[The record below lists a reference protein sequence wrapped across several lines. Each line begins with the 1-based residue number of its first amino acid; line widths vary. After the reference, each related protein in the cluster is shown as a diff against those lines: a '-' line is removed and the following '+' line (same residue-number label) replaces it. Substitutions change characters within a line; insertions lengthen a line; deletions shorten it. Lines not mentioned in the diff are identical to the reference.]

1 VHKAYSDAV
10 ISAMSGK
17 REDIPKVLQDNV
29 EKIRRAGLGTN

>member
-1 VHKAYSDAV
+1 MV

-29 EKIRRAGLGTN
+29 EKIRRAALGTN